1 MIGFSLSII
10 KYHLSIILFGFID
23 SRKNLLMARNWTE
36 ARLQNFITS
45 EIEESLT
52 LEYKAAEALDRNET
66 KKKEITKDVSAMA
79 NSAGGILIYGI
90 SEHSAENRRH
100 LPERITPVD
109 RTKFPR
115 EWVEQIIQAIRPR
128 IDGIVIHSVNLSSGE
143 RDVAFVIEI
152 PQSNTAHQASDH
164 RYYKRF
170 NFQAVPMED
179 YEIRDVMFREQTPNI
194 ALNFLIEIKDFHEN
208 HENFSQNVSLIIQAR
223 NNGSAFAQY
232 VACFLDVPVSILEKI
247 ENKMN
252 LKDGGRM
259 YRHRL
264 TNLNQEY
271 ADEQFRAN
279 FPLLRSMA
287 MNWKIPLNQN
297 FAEFRDENLSIKW
310 KIYADNAL
318 PKEGRL
324 PLKEIEIVDLR
335 KKRLEA

>member
-1 MIGFSLSII
+1 
-10 KYHLSIILFGFID
+10 
-23 SRKNLLMARNWTE
+23 MARNWTE
-36 ARLQNFITS
+36 SKLQNFITS

-52 LEYKAAEALDRNET
+52 LEYKSAEALDRVDA

-90 SEHSAENRRH
+90 AEFSVENKRH

-109 RTKFPR
+109 RRKYPR

-143 RDVAFVIEI
+143 TDVAFVIEI
-152 PQSNTAHQASDH
+152 PQSNTAHQANDH

-194 ALNFLIEIKDFHEN
+194 ALNFLIEIGETFYNSDGKTAISFN
-208 HENFSQNVSLIIQAR
+208 LIVQAR

-232 VACFLDVPVSILEKI
+232 VAVFLDVPVMILEQV

-252 LKDGGRM
+252 LKDGGKF

-271 ADEQFRAN
+271 ADEQFKSN
-279 FPLLRSMA
+279 FPLLRSMT
-287 MNWKIPLNQN
+287 MNWKMPLNSEFENFQN
-297 FAEFRDENLSIKW
+297 EDLSVKW

-318 PKEGRL
+318 PKEGKIS
-324 PLKEIEIVDLR
+324 LKEIEIVDLR
-335 KKRLEA
+335 RKP

>member
-1 MIGFSLSII
+1 MP
-10 KYHLSIILFGFID
+10 KH
-23 SRKNLLMARNWTE
+23 WTE
-36 ARLQNFITS
+36 SRLQNYITS

-52 LEYKAAEALDRNET
+52 LEYKAAEALDRADA

-90 SEHSAENRRH
+90 AEFSEENRRH

-109 RTKFPR
+109 RRLFPR

-143 RDVAFVIEI
+143 TDTAYIIEI

-194 ALNFLIEIKDFHEN
+194 ALNFLIEIGETFYGADGKTSNTFN
-208 HENFSQNVSLIIQAR
+208 LIVEAR

-232 VACFLDVPVSILEKI
+232 VAVFLDVPVSILQTI

-252 LKDGGRM
+252 LKDGGRF

-271 ADEQFRAN
+271 ADEQFKSS

-287 MNWKIPLNQN
+287 MNWKIPLV
-297 FAEFRDENLSIKW
+297 AEFESALDENLSIKW

-318 PKEGRL
+318 PREGRIA
-324 PLKEIEIVDLR
+324 LKEIEIVDLR
-335 KKRLEA
+335 KNRVRS

>member
-1 MIGFSLSII
+1 MP
-10 KYHLSIILFGFID
+10 
-23 SRKNLLMARNWTE
+23 RNWTE
-36 ARLQNFITS
+36 SKLQNFITS

-52 LEYKAAEALDRNET
+52 LEYKAAEALDRVET

-79 NSAGGILIYGI
+79 NSAGGMLIYGI
-90 SEHSAENRRH
+90 SEFGELEKRH
-100 LPERITPVD
+100 LPEKITPVD
-109 RTKFPR
+109 RRSFPR

-143 RDVAFVIEI
+143 NDTAYVIEI
-152 PQSNTAHQASDH
+152 PQSNTAHQANDH

-194 ALNFLIEIKDFHEN
+194 ALNFLVEISPALPNLGVGGERIEVPPTFN
-208 HENFSQNVSLIIQAR
+208 LIIQAR

-232 VACFLDVPVSILEKI
+232 VACFLDVPTVILQNT

-252 LKDGGRM
+252 LKDGSKF

-271 ADEQFRAN
+271 ADEQFKAN

-287 MNWKIPLNQN
+287 MNWKIPLKEDFEN
-297 FAEFRDENLSIKW
+297 RRGENLSIKW

-318 PKEGRL
+318 PKEGKIAL
-324 PLKEIEIVDLR
+324 NEIEIVDLR
-335 KKRLEA
+335 KNRKHL

>member
-1 MIGFSLSII
+1 
-10 KYHLSIILFGFID
+10 
-23 SRKNLLMARNWTE
+23 MARNWTE
-36 ARLQNFITS
+36 SRLQNFITS

-52 LEYKAAEALDRNET
+52 LEYKSAEALDRNET

-79 NSAGGILIYGI
+79 NSAGGVLIYGI
-90 SEHSAENRRH
+90 REFDQENRRH

-109 RTKFPR
+109 RRKYPR

-143 RDVAFVIEI
+143 TDVAFVIEI

-194 ALNFLIEIKDFHEN
+194 ALNFLIEIN
-208 HENFSQNVSLIIQAR
+208 HEAQNLVVQAQ

-232 VACFLDVPVSILEKI
+232 VAVFLDVPVPVLQTI
-247 ENKMN
+247 ENKLN
-252 LKDGGRM
+252 VKDGGRF

-271 ADEQFRAN
+271 ADEQFRSS
-279 FPLLRSMA
+279 FPLLRSMS
-287 MNWKIPLNQN
+287 MSWKIPLREN
-297 FAEFRDENLSIKW
+297 FDEFKTSDLTVKW

-318 PKEGRL
+318 PKEGKI
-324 PLKEIEIVDLR
+324 PVKEIEVVDLR
-335 KKRLEA
+335 KTRFQT

>member
-1 MIGFSLSII
+1 MP
-10 KYHLSIILFGFID
+10 
-23 SRKNLLMARNWTE
+23 RNWTE
-36 ARLQNFITS
+36 AKLQNFITS

-52 LEYKAAEALDRNET
+52 LEYKSAEALDRNET

-90 SEHSAENRRH
+90 REFAEENKRH
-100 LPERITPVD
+100 LPEKITPVD
-109 RTKFPR
+109 RRIFPR

-128 IDGIVIHSVNLSSGE
+128 IDGIVIHSVNLSSGDT
-143 RDVAFVIEI
+143 DVAFVIEI
-152 PQSNTAHQASDH
+152 PQSNTAHQANDH

-194 ALNFLIEIKDFHEN
+194 ALNFLVEITSE
-208 HENFSQNVSLIIQAR
+208 EQNLVIQAR

-232 VACFLDVPVSILEKI
+232 VACFLDVPTVILQNT

-252 LKDGGRM
+252 LKDGSKF

-271 ADEQFRAN
+271 ADEQFKAN

-287 MNWKIPLNQN
+287 MNWKISLKDDFEN
-297 FAEFRDENLSIKW
+297 RRGENLSIKW

-318 PKEGRL
+318 PKEGKIAL
-324 PLKEIEIVDLR
+324 NEIEIVDLR
-335 KKRLEA
+335 KNQKHL

>member
-1 MIGFSLSII
+1 
-10 KYHLSIILFGFID
+10 
-23 SRKNLLMARNWTE
+23 MARNWTE
-36 ARLQNFITS
+36 NRLQNFITS

-52 LEYKAAEALDRNET
+52 LEYKAAEALDRNDA

-90 SEHSAENRRH
+90 AESSSENKRH
-100 LPERITPVD
+100 LPEKITPVN
-109 RTKFPR
+109 RNNFPR

-143 RDVAFVIEI
+143 TDTAYVLEI
-152 PQSNTAHQASDH
+152 PQSNTAHQASDN

-179 YEIRDVMFREQTPNI
+179 YEIRDIMFREQTPNI
-194 ALNFLIEIKDFHEN
+194 ALNFLIEISHYSSDSETN
-208 HENFSQNVSLIIQAR
+208 IVSRNLVVQAR

-232 VACFLDVPVSILEKI
+232 VACFLDVPTAILQNT
-247 ENKMN
+247 ENKMS
-252 LKDGGRM
+252 LTDGGRF

-271 ADEQFRAN
+271 ADEQFKAN

-287 MNWKIPLNQN
+287 MNWKIPLL
-297 FAEFRDENLSIKW
+297 AEFETLRGEDLPIKW

-318 PKEGRL
+318 PKEGKI
-324 PLKEIEIVDLR
+324 PLKEIDVVDLR
-335 KKRLEA
+335 RTR

>member
-1 MIGFSLSII
+1 
-10 KYHLSIILFGFID
+10 
-23 SRKNLLMARNWTE
+23 MARNWTE
-36 ARLQNFITS
+36 SRLQNFITS

-52 LEYKAAEALDRNET
+52 LEYKSAEALDRNET

-90 SEHSAENRRH
+90 REFEQENRRH
-100 LPERITPVD
+100 LPEKITPVD
-109 RTKFPR
+109 RRSFPR

-128 IDGIVIHSVNLSSGE
+128 IDGIVIHSVSLSSGE
-143 RDVAFVIEI
+143 SDVAFVIEI

-194 ALNFLIEIKDFHEN
+194 ALKFLIEIAPQSSGVWIGGETSPTPSAYN
-208 HENFSQNVSLIIQAR
+208 LIIQAR

-232 VACFLDVPVSILEKI
+232 VAVFLDVPVPILQTV
-247 ENKMN
+247 ENKLN
-252 LKDGGRM
+252 IKDGGKM

-271 ADEQFRAN
+271 ADEQFKSN
-279 FPLLRSMA
+279 FPLLRNMT
-287 MNWKIPLNQN
+287 MYWKIPLNEN
-297 FAEFRDENLSIKW
+297 VDELRTQDLSVKW

-318 PKEGRL
+318 PKEGKIF
-324 PLKEIEIVDLR
+324 LKEIEIVDLR
-335 KKRLEA
+335 KGRFQT

>member
-1 MIGFSLSII
+1 
-10 KYHLSIILFGFID
+10 
-23 SRKNLLMARNWTE
+23 MARNWTE
-36 ARLQNFITS
+36 SRLQNFITS

-52 LEYKAAEALDRNET
+52 LEYKSAEALDRNET

-79 NSAGGILIYGI
+79 NSAGGMLIYGI
-90 SEHSAENRRH
+90 AEHNDLDKRH

-109 RTKFPR
+109 RRKYPR

-143 RDVAFVIEI
+143 NDVAFVIEI
-152 PQSNTAHQASDH
+152 PQSNTAHQANDH

-194 ALNFLIEIKDFHEN
+194 VLNFLIEIGETIYDSAGKPSN
-208 HENFSQNVSLIIQAR
+208 SINLIIQAQ

-232 VACFLDVPVSILEKI
+232 VAVFLDAPVPILQTI
-247 ENKMN
+247 ENKLN
-252 LKDGGRM
+252 VKDGGRF

-271 ADEQFRAN
+271 ADEQFKSN
-279 FPLLRSMA
+279 FPLLRNMS
-287 MNWKIPLNQN
+287 MNWKIPLKEN
-297 FAEFRDENLSIKW
+297 FDEFRAQDLVLKW

-318 PKEGRL
+318 PKEGKIS
-324 PLKEIEIVDLR
+324 LKEIEVVDLR
-335 KKRLEA
+335 KTRFQT

>member
-1 MIGFSLSII
+1 
-10 KYHLSIILFGFID
+10 
-23 SRKNLLMARNWTE
+23 MARNWTE
-36 ARLQNFITS
+36 SRLQNFITS

-52 LEYKAAEALDRNET
+52 LEYKSAEALDRNET

-90 SEHSAENRRH
+90 REFDQENLRH
-100 LPERITPVD
+100 LPEKITPVD
-109 RTKFPR
+109 RRKFPR

-143 RDVAFVIEI
+143 SDVAFVIEI

-194 ALNFLIEIKDFHEN
+194 TLSFLIRITDEQ
-208 HENFSQNVSLIIQAR
+208 QNLVIQAR

-232 VACFLDVPVSILEKI
+232 VAVFLDAPVQILEKI

-252 LKDGGRM
+252 LKDGGRF

-271 ADEQFRAN
+271 ADEQFRSN
-279 FPLLRSMA
+279 FPLLRSMS
-287 MNWKIPLNQN
+287 MSWKIPLNEN
-297 FAEFRDENLSIKW
+297 FDELRAPDSVLKW

-318 PKEGRL
+318 PREGRIL
-324 PLKEIEIVDLR
+324 LKEIEVVDLR
-335 KKRLEA
+335 KGRPQT

>member
-1 MIGFSLSII
+1 
-10 KYHLSIILFGFID
+10 
-23 SRKNLLMARNWTE
+23 MARNWTE
-36 ARLQNFITS
+36 SRLQNFITS

-52 LEYKAAEALDRNET
+52 LEYKSAEALDRNET

-79 NSAGGILIYGI
+79 NSAGGVIVYGI
-90 SEHSAENRRH
+90 REFDQENRRH
-100 LPERITPVD
+100 LPEKITPID
-109 RTKFPR
+109 RRRFPR

-128 IDGIVIHSVNLSSGE
+128 IDGIVIHSVQLGSGE
-143 RDVAFVIEI
+143 TDVAFVIEI

-194 ALNFLIEIKDFHEN
+194 VLHFLIENTET
-208 HENFSQNVSLIIQAR
+208 SQNLVIQAR

-232 VACFLDVPVSILEKI
+232 VAVFLDVPVAILESI
-247 ENKMN
+247 EHKMN
-252 LKDGGRM
+252 VKDGGKF

-271 ADEQFRAN
+271 ADEQFKSN
-279 FPLLRSMA
+279 FPLLRSMT
-287 MNWKIPLNQN
+287 MSWKIPLKEN
-297 FAEFRDENLSIKW
+297 FDEFKTGDLSIKW

-324 PLKEIEIVDLR
+324 ALKEIEVVDLR
-335 KKRLEA
+335 KSRKQT

>member
-1 MIGFSLSII
+1 
-10 KYHLSIILFGFID
+10 
-23 SRKNLLMARNWTE
+23 MARNWTE
-36 ARLQNFITS
+36 SRLQNFITS

-52 LEYKAAEALDRNET
+52 LEYKSAEALDRNET

-79 NSAGGILIYGI
+79 NSAGGVIVYGI
-90 SEHSAENRRH
+90 REFEQDNRRH

-109 RTKFPR
+109 RRQFPR

-143 RDVAFVIEI
+143 NDVAFVIEI

-194 ALNFLIEIKDFHEN
+194 VLNFLIQITPE
-208 HENFSQNVSLIIQAR
+208 SQNLVIEAR

-232 VACFLDVPVSILEKI
+232 VAVFLDAPVQILENI

-252 LKDGGRM
+252 VKDGGRF

-279 FPLLRSMA
+279 FPLLRSMT
-287 MNWKIPLNQN
+287 MRWKIPLKTDFDE
-297 FAEFRDENLSIKW
+297 FAANDLQIKW
-310 KIYADNAL
+310 KLYADNAL
-318 PKEGRL
+318 PKEGRIS
-324 PLKEIEIVDLR
+324 LKEIEIVDLR
-335 KKRLEA
+335 KSRNQT

>member
-1 MIGFSLSII
+1 MP
-10 KYHLSIILFGFID
+10 KT
-23 SRKNLLMARNWTE
+23 WTE
-36 ARLQNFITS
+36 SRLQNFITS
-45 EIEESLT
+45 GIEESLT
-52 LEYKAAEALDRNET
+52 LEYKSAEALDRVDA

-79 NSAGGILIYGI
+79 NSAGGVLIYGI
-90 SEHSAENRRH
+90 AEFSGENRRH

-109 RTKFPR
+109 RREFPR
-115 EWVEQIIQAIRPR
+115 EWVEQIVQAIRPR
-128 IDGIVIHSVNLSSGE
+128 IDGIIIHSVNLSSGE
-143 RDVAFVIEI
+143 NDTAYIIEI

-194 ALNFLIEIKDFHEN
+194 TLNFLIEITEKYDISVMGKFKN
-208 HENFSQNVSLIIQAR
+208 APNPPPLPPSSPVYNLIVEAR

-232 VACFLDVPVSILEKI
+232 VACFLDVPVSILQTV

-252 LKDGGRM
+252 LKDGGKF

-271 ADEQFRAN
+271 ADEQFKSN

-287 MNWKIPLNQN
+287 MNWKIPLN
-297 FAEFRDENLSIKW
+297 AELENSLDENFSIKW

-318 PKEGRL
+318 PKEGRIA
-324 PLKEIEIVDLR
+324 LKEIEIVDLR
-335 KKRLEA
+335 KTSVRS

>member
-1 MIGFSLSII
+1 
-10 KYHLSIILFGFID
+10 
-23 SRKNLLMARNWTE
+23 MARNWTE

-52 LEYKAAEALDRNET
+52 LEYKAAEALDRVDA

-90 SEHSAENRRH
+90 SEFSVENRRH
-100 LPERITPVD
+100 LPEKITPVD
-109 RTKFPR
+109 RRRFPR
-115 EWVEQIIQAIRPR
+115 EWVEQIVQAIRPR
-128 IDGIVIHSVNLSSGE
+128 VDGIVIHSVNLSSGE
-143 RDVAFVIEI
+143 NDTAYIIEI

-194 ALNFLIEIKDFHEN
+194 ALNFLIQITSEVQGQYVSDLKSAQ
-208 HENFSQNVSLIIQAR
+208 NFSGEITNYNLIVEAR

-232 VACFLDVPVSILEKI
+232 VAVFLDVPAAILQNI

-252 LKDGGRM
+252 LKDGGKF

-271 ADEQFRAN
+271 ADEQFKSN

-287 MNWKIPLNQN
+287 MNWKIPLGGD
-297 FAEFRDENLSIKW
+297 FELLRDENLSIKW

-318 PKEGRL
+318 PKEGRVSF
-324 PLKEIEIVDLR
+324 KEIEIVDLR
-335 KKRLEA
+335 KASIQS

>member
-1 MIGFSLSII
+1 
-10 KYHLSIILFGFID
+10 
-23 SRKNLLMARNWTE
+23 MARNWTE
-36 ARLQNFITS
+36 AKLKNFITS

-52 LEYKAAEALDRNET
+52 LEYKSGEALDRNDT

-79 NSAGGILIYGI
+79 NSAGGIIVYGI
-90 SEHSAENRRH
+90 REFEQESKRH
-100 LPERITPVD
+100 LPEKIAPVD
-109 RTKFPR
+109 RRQYPR

-128 IDGIVIHSVNLSSGE
+128 IDGILIHSVNLSSGE
-143 RDVAFVIEI
+143 NDVAFVIEI

-194 ALNFLIEIKDFHEN
+194 ALNFLIEVTHN
-208 HENFSQNVSLIIQAR
+208 AQNLVIQAR

-232 VACFLDVPVSILEKI
+232 VACFLDVPVGLLESIEH
-247 ENKMN
+247 KMN
-252 LKDGGRM
+252 VKDGGKF

-271 ADEQFRAN
+271 ADEQFKSN
-279 FPLLRSMA
+279 FPLLRSMV
-287 MNWKIPLNQN
+287 MNWKIPLN
-297 FAEFRDENLSIKW
+297 AEFEALRENALSLKW

-318 PKEGRL
+318 PKEGRIS
-324 PLKEIEIVDLR
+324 LKEIEIVDLR
-335 KKRLEA
+335 RNRQQM

>member
-1 MIGFSLSII
+1 MP
-10 KYHLSIILFGFID
+10 
-23 SRKNLLMARNWTE
+23 RNWTE
-36 ARLQNFITS
+36 NRLINFITS

-52 LEYKAAEALDRNET
+52 LEYKSAEALDRTDT

-79 NSAGGILIYGI
+79 NSAGGIIVYGI
-90 SEHSAENRRH
+90 REFDQENKRH
-100 LPERITPVD
+100 LPEKITPVD
-109 RTKFPR
+109 RRLFPR

-128 IDGIVIHSVNLSSGE
+128 IDGIVIHSINLSSGE
-143 RDVAFVIEI
+143 TDVAYVIEI
-152 PQSNTAHQASDH
+152 PQSNTAHQANDH

-194 ALNFLIEIKDFHEN
+194 SLKFLVEVTPDA
-208 HENFSQNVSLIIQAR
+208 QNLVVEAR

-232 VACFLDVPVSILEKI
+232 VACFLDVPVGILEKI
-247 ENKMN
+247 ENKMS
-252 LKDGGRM
+252 LKDGGKF

-287 MNWKIPLNQN
+287 MHWKIPLNSE
-297 FAEFRDENLSIKW
+297 FAALREGELSLKW

-318 PKEGRL
+318 PKEGRIL
-324 PLKEIEIVDLR
+324 FREIEIVDLR
-335 KKRLEA
+335 RNRQQM

>member
-1 MIGFSLSII
+1 
-10 KYHLSIILFGFID
+10 
-23 SRKNLLMARNWTE
+23 MARNWTE
-36 ARLQNFITS
+36 TRLQNFITS

-90 SEHSAENRRH
+90 SEYADPERRH
-100 LPERITPVD
+100 LPEKITPVD
-109 RTKFPR
+109 RRKYPR

-143 RDVAFVIEI
+143 NNVAFVIEI

-194 ALNFLIEIKDFHEN
+194 TLSFLIQITSE
-208 HENFSQNVSLIIQAR
+208 SQNLVIQAR

-232 VACFLDVPVSILEKI
+232 VAVFLDAPVQILQSI

-252 LKDGGRM
+252 IKDGGRF

-271 ADEQFRAN
+271 ADEQFKSN
-279 FPLLRSMA
+279 FPLLRSMS
-287 MNWKIPLNQN
+287 MSWKIPLNQS
-297 FAEFRDENLSIKW
+297 FDEFRAQDLALKW

-318 PKEGRL
+318 PEEGRIL
-324 PLKEIEIVDLR
+324 LKEIEVVDLR
-335 KKRLEA
+335 KTRSQT

>member
-1 MIGFSLSII
+1 MP
-10 KYHLSIILFGFID
+10 
-23 SRKNLLMARNWTE
+23 RNWTE
-36 ARLQNFITS
+36 AKLQNFITS

-52 LEYKAAEALDRNET
+52 LEYKSAEALDRLET

-79 NSAGGILIYGI
+79 NSAGGMLIYGI
-90 SEHSAENRRH
+90 SEFSDLEKRH

-109 RTKFPR
+109 RRSFPR

-143 RDVAFVIEI
+143 NDTAYVIEI

-194 ALNFLIEIKDFHEN
+194 VLNFLIEITADA
-208 HENFSQNVSLIIQAR
+208 QNLVVQAR

-232 VACFLDVPVSILEKI
+232 VACFLDIPTAILQNA
-247 ENKMN
+247 ENKMS
-252 LKDGGRM
+252 LTDGGRF

-271 ADEQFRAN
+271 ADEQFKSN
-279 FPLLRSMA
+279 FPLLRSMS
-287 MNWKIPLNQN
+287 MSWKIPLSGNL
-297 FAEFRDENLSIKW
+297 DEYKTQDFWVKW
-310 KIYADNAL
+310 KTYADNAL
-318 PKEGRL
+318 PKEGKIS
-324 PLKEIEIVDLR
+324 LKEIEIVDLR
-335 KKRLEA
+335 RNR

>member
-1 MIGFSLSII
+1 
-10 KYHLSIILFGFID
+10 
-23 SRKNLLMARNWTE
+23 MAKNWTE
-36 ARLQNFITS
+36 SRLQNFITS

-52 LEYKAAEALDRNET
+52 LEYKAAEALDRVDA

-90 SEHSAENRRH
+90 AESSEENRRH
-100 LPERITPVD
+100 LPEKITPVD
-109 RTKFPR
+109 RRLFPR

-128 IDGIVIHSVNLSSGE
+128 VDGIIIHSVNLSSGE
-143 RDVAFVIEI
+143 NDTAYIIEI

-194 ALNFLIEIKDFHEN
+194 ALKFLIEIN
-208 HENFSQNVSLIIQAR
+208 SQPIGIYFDGETPLESETFNLIVEAR

-232 VACFLDVPVSILEKI
+232 VAVFLDVPAAILQTL

-252 LKDGGRM
+252 LKDGGKF

-271 ADEQFRAN
+271 ADEQFKSN

-287 MNWKIPLNQN
+287 MNWKIPLN
-297 FAEFRDENLSIKW
+297 DELENSLDEKFFIKW

-318 PKEGRL
+318 PKEGRISF
-324 PLKEIEIVDLR
+324 KEIEIVDLR
-335 KKRLEA
+335 KNRIQS

>member
-1 MIGFSLSII
+1 
-10 KYHLSIILFGFID
+10 
-23 SRKNLLMARNWTE
+23 MARNWTE
-36 ARLQNFITS
+36 SRLQNFITS

-52 LEYKAAEALDRNET
+52 LEYKSAEALDRNET

-79 NSAGGILIYGI
+79 NSAGGVIVYGI
-90 SEHSAENRRH
+90 REFEQDNRRH

-109 RTKFPR
+109 RRAFPR

-128 IDGIVIHSVNLSSGE
+128 IDGILIHSIQLGSGE
-143 RDVAFVIEI
+143 NDVAYVIEI

-194 ALNFLIEIKDFHEN
+194 VLNFLIQITPEANNLVIE
-208 HENFSQNVSLIIQAR
+208 AR

-232 VACFLDVPVSILEKI
+232 VAVFLDAPVQILENI

-252 LKDGGRM
+252 VKDGGRF

-279 FPLLRSMA
+279 FPLLRNMT
-287 MNWKIPLNQN
+287 MHWKIPLKNDFDE
-297 FAEFRDENLSIKW
+297 FAANDLQIRW
-310 KIYADNAL
+310 KLYADNAL
-318 PKEGRL
+318 PKEGRIS
-324 PLKEIEIVDLR
+324 LKEIEVVDLR
-335 KKRLEA
+335 KSRNQT

>member
-1 MIGFSLSII
+1 
-10 KYHLSIILFGFID
+10 
-23 SRKNLLMARNWTE
+23 MARNWTE
-36 ARLQNFITS
+36 SRLQNFITS

-52 LEYKAAEALDRNET
+52 LEYKSAEALDRNET

-79 NSAGGILIYGI
+79 NSAGGVIIYGI
-90 SEHSAENRRH
+90 REFDQENRRH

-109 RTKFPR
+109 RRHYPR

-143 RDVAFVIEI
+143 NDVAFVIEI

-179 YEIRDVMFREQTPNI
+179 YEIRDVIFREQTPYI
-194 ALNFLIEIKDFHEN
+194 ALKFLIQITSE
-208 HENFSQNVSLIIQAR
+208 SQGDAATSSETGADGGVYNLIVQAQ

-232 VACFLDVPVSILEKI
+232 VAVFLDVPVPILQNI

-252 LKDGGRM
+252 VKDGGRF

-271 ADEQFRAN
+271 ADEQFKAS
-279 FPLLRSMA
+279 FPLLRSMS
-287 MNWKIPLNQN
+287 MSWKIPLNAR
-297 FAEFRDENLSIKW
+297 FEEFLSTDSAVKW
-310 KIYADNAL
+310 KLYADNAL
-318 PKEGRL
+318 PKEGKTA
-324 PLKEIEIVDLR
+324 LKEIEIVDLR
-335 KKRLEA
+335 KVR

>member
-1 MIGFSLSII
+1 
-10 KYHLSIILFGFID
+10 
-23 SRKNLLMARNWTE
+23 MAKNWTE
-36 ARLQNFITS
+36 SRLQNLITS

-52 LEYKAAEALDRNET
+52 LEYKSAEALDRNET

-79 NSAGGILIYGI
+79 NSAGGVLIYGI
-90 SEHSAENRRH
+90 REFDQENRRH

-109 RTKFPR
+109 RRKYPR

-128 IDGIVIHSVNLSSGE
+128 IDGIVIHSVNLSSAE
-143 RDVAFVIEI
+143 TDVAFVIEI

-179 YEIRDVMFREQTPNI
+179 YEIRDVMFREQTPLI
-194 ALNFLIEIKDFHEN
+194 ALNFLIEITPAAR
-208 HENFSQNVSLIIQAR
+208 SLVIQAR

-232 VACFLDVPVSILEKI
+232 VAVFLDAPVPILENI
-247 ENKMN
+247 DHKMN
-252 LKDGGRM
+252 VKDGGRF

-264 TNLNQEY
+264 TNLNQEF
-271 ADEQFRAN
+271 ADEQFKAN
-279 FPLLRSMA
+279 FPLLRSM
-287 MNWKIPLNQN
+287 MMSWKIPLNEN
-297 FAEFRDENLSIKW
+297 YAGLADENFFIKW

-324 PLKEIEIVDLR
+324 ALKEIEIVDLR
-335 KKRLEA
+335 KTSVQA